1 MKESAMRALLQT
13 ALICVVFLAATSPVH
28 AGGID
33 AQAAFDELRSLAGT
47 WRGTPEGEGEE
58 AEAEAK
64 KVDEVIHEF
73 RVSAAGTVVME
84 TMGPGTEHEMINMY
98 HHQPRSGGGFA
109 HPLRRDPADRPEAHR
124 EHLGLLRRR
133 QEGRRHGFPPGPV
146 RLDRGDNQG
155 ACEAEMFSRSSSIGV
170 LAAILGG
177 LFVASCQPVPEPP
190 SANLDSSGFPVLT
203 GNYLGQE
210 PPGAEPELFAPGIV
224 STGLGERDV
233 AMTPD
238 GNELYYTAVVGPAF
252 NFGAIVVTKRVDGV
266 WTPPEVATFSGHHMD
281 LEPAISPDGQ
291 RFFFMSTR
299 PVPGATEA
307 TGNED
312 IWVMNRSGEGWGEPY
327 NVGSPIN
334 TEGGEFFPSVTAD
347 GTLYFTRKV
356 AEGSESIYR
365 SRLVDGVYSEPEML
379 PEQVNSGQLRFNAF
393 VARDESYII
402 VPVWGREDSLGGVD
416 YYIVFRSPEDV
427 WSDPINMGENINA
440 AEGAEWSPYV
450 SPDGNY
456 LFFMSSRATIQDRF
470 SPVRQ
475 TYESLQDLHNRPMN
489 GSFDIWWTD
498 AGIIEELRPAGF

>member
-1 MKESAMRALLQT
+1 
-13 ALICVVFLAATSPVH
+13 
-28 AGGID
+28 
-33 AQAAFDELRSLAGT
+33 
-47 WRGTPEGEGEE
+47 
-58 AEAEAK
+58 
-64 KVDEVIHEF
+64 
-73 RVSAAGTVVME
+73 
-84 TMGPGTEHEMINMY
+84 
-98 HHQPRSGGGFA
+98 
-109 HPLRRDPADRPEAHR
+109 
-124 EHLGLLRRR
+124 
-133 QEGRRHGFPPGPV
+133 
-146 RLDRGDNQG
+146 
-155 ACEAEMFSRSSSIGV
+155 MFSRSSSIGV